1 MKISAIRSKKGHDLW
16 WGAQLSHREKGC
28 LMQQQHWV
36 FFGPL
41 SPPWWLV
48 NGEGACIR
56 SDRPGILDQCAIR
69 VLRYPNLKTYISQF
83 GHLPASTRQRVMR
96 QVLAILL
103 AASVVTAVAAWES
116 RKLETEAAAA
126 NFDSLSDKV
135 VISIDENMEA
145 YEQVLRGGVSLFHAL
160 GNVTRKQWSV
170 YVSGLKLPETY
181 PGIQGVGYAAVIDL
195 TQIPAIERRAHDE
208 GWNAFRVQPTVRR
221 ELNTTILYLEPLDWR
236 NERALGFD
244 MYSERVRREA
254 MQRAWKT
261 GRPAM
266 TGGVSLLQ
274 ETSEDVQRGVLLY
287 LPVFEGEDDPS
298 GAQHGEGTLKGFV
311 FSPFRMGDLMSRVL
325 ARTDSYSRDL
335 IRVEVYDGPAPTP
348 DALLFDS
355 EAGSKK
361 GGDFTPAYSQF
372 RQVRVHGVLWTIKL
386 HSLSEFERQAASAS
400 PYYIAGVGLLLGAL
414 AAALFGLVNIG
425 KETAHFVANQLSSEI
440 EIRKK
445 AQEQTRVA
453 LGELGHRVKNTLTVV
468 TAIASQTVRHSADLK
483 EFDAKFRDRLLGL
496 SRVHDLLTSGR
507 NYATDLAQLARE
519 VLKPY
524 KSDHGAALVL
534 DGAAA
539 PLTPNTAILLSM
551 LFNELA
557 TNATKYGAWSVKNGR
572 VTLSWQIS
580 EASDEGTLDI
590 VWEERGGPRVVAPT
604 RQGFGSSLIKYSIE
618 RSLRGKAD
626 ADYSP
631 DGVTYKISVPWKS
644 AETDDPEPTGTARRS
659 S

>member
-1 MKISAIRSKKGHDLW
+1 
-16 WGAQLSHREKGC
+16 
-28 LMQQQHWV
+28 MQQQHWV

-181 PGIQGVGYAAVIDL
+181 PGIQGAGYAAVIDL
-195 TQIPAIERRAHDE
+195 TQIPAIERRVHDE
-208 GWNAFRVQPTVRR
+208 GWTAFRVQPTVRR

-261 GRPAM
+261 GRPAT
-266 TGGVSLLQ
+266 TGGVTLLQ

-287 LPVFEGEDDPS
+287 LPVFE
-298 GAQHGEGTLKGFV
+298 L
-311 FSPFRMGDLMSRVL
+311 
-325 ARTDSYSRDL
+325 
-335 IRVEVYDGPAPTP
+335 
-348 DALLFDS
+348 
-355 EAGSKK
+355 
-361 GGDFTPAYSQF
+361 
-372 RQVRVHGVLWTIKL
+372 
-386 HSLSEFERQAASAS
+386 
-400 PYYIAGVGLLLGAL
+400 
-414 AAALFGLVNIG
+414 
-425 KETAHFVANQLSSEI
+425 
-440 EIRKK
+440 
-445 AQEQTRVA
+445 
-453 LGELGHRVKNTLTVV
+453 
-468 TAIASQTVRHSADLK
+468 ASQL
-483 EFDAKFRDRLLGL
+483 
-496 SRVHDLLTSGR
+496 
-507 NYATDLAQLARE
+507 Q
-519 VLKPY
+519 
-524 KSDHGAALVL
+524 
-534 DGAAA
+534 
-539 PLTPNTAILLSM
+539 
-551 LFNELA
+551 
-557 TNATKYGAWSVKNGR
+557 
-572 VTLSWQIS
+572 
-580 EASDEGTLDI
+580 
-590 VWEERGGPRVVAPT
+590 
-604 RQGFGSSLIKYSIE
+604 
-618 RSLRGKAD
+618 
-626 ADYSP
+626 
-631 DGVTYKISVPWKS
+631 
-644 AETDDPEPTGTARRS
+644 
-659 S
+659 